1 MNPLSAGVTHAGQL
15 AVIISICPVVPPDGN
30 QLCGVAHPYQSAV
43 FVTTSHVAGVP
54 DGKNSLTVTAHV
66 LPFTDKT
73 APTTVHVLP
82 SEQYNKLSVVL

>member
-15 AVIISICPVVPPDGN
+15 AVIMSTCHVVPPDGN
-30 QLCGVAHPYQSAV
+30 QLSGVTHPYPLSV

-66 LPFTDKT
+66 LPLTDNT
-73 APTTVHVLP
+73 APTAVHVLP